1 MSTAQAQ
8 QVAPEPLRTQALT
21 PRMTPVAWEPNG
33 ELDLET
39 WARFGARLASQSR
52 AAGWWVG
59 DWIRYGNARFGE
71 KYARAE
77 KLTLYDR
84 QTLMNM
90 AYVAARF
97 EISRRRETLSWS
109 HHAELAALTAEEQE
123 HWLDLAEQERLSVR
137 CLRGELRLRKD
148 GGKDV
153 PSTIASKTGITC
165 PQCGHYLEL
174 KSSSDSLPNTDIQ
187 E

>member
-1 MSTAQAQ
+1 MSTAVAQ
-8 QVAPEPLRTQALT
+8 QIAQGPLRTQVLT
-21 PRMTPVAWEPNG
+21 PRMTPVSWEPNG

-39 WARFGARLASQSR
+39 WARVGARLASQSR
-52 AAGWWVG
+52 AADWWVG

-77 KLTLYDR
+77 KLTRYDR
-84 QTLMNM
+84 QTLMNK

-109 HHAELAALTAEEQE
+109 HHADLAALTTEEQE
-123 HWLDLAEQERLSVR
+123 HWLDVAEQERLSVR
-137 CLRGELRLRKD
+137 CLRSELRRRRD
-148 GGKDV
+148 GGKDA
-153 PSTIASKTGITC
+153 PSTNASKTGITC

-174 KSSSDSLPNTDIQ
+174 TSAFESPANTDAQ